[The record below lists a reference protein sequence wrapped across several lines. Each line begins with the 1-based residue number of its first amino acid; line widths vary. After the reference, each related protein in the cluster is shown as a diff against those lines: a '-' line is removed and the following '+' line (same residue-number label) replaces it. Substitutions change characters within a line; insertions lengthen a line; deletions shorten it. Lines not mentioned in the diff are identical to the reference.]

1 MMLNTL
7 QAATGGAE
15 HKGFK
20 RWRQTGEMSFFFFS
34 FLPPHSLKSLH
45 FIFMSNGNAALT
57 CILPLRL
64 RSYEAARAFSVLRLH
79 AVAGRLWPSFCFS
92 TGGYKTSPQYWNH

>member
-20 RWRQTGEMSFFFFS
+20 RWRQTGETSFFFFF
-34 FLPPHSLKSLH
+34 FLSSLP
-45 FIFMSNGNAALT
+45 IALNHY
-57 CILPLRL
+57 I
-64 RSYEAARAFSVLRLH
+64 SYS
-79 AVAGRLWPSFCFS
+79 
-92 TGGYKTSPQYWNH
+92 

>member
-20 RWRQTGEMSFFFFS
+20 RWRQMGEMSFFFLLS
-34 FLPPHSLKSLH
+34 SLP
-45 FIFMSNGNAALT
+45 IALNHY
-57 CILPLRL
+57 I
-64 RSYEAARAFSVLRLH
+64 SYS
-79 AVAGRLWPSFCFS
+79 
-92 TGGYKTSPQYWNH
+92 